1 VVDDFGIKYSDIAD
15 FHKLVDCLALLY
27 HVKATPN
34 ATSFLGLTLDYDTGI
49 RALTL
54 SMPEY
59 IPALLQLHRP
69 LGVRLASSPSIY
81 IPPKYD
87 GSSAPQMTPED
98 TSPPASAAQKKE
110 LQEVIG
116 SLLYC
121 ARILDHSLL
130 PTVTYLACFHASPT
144 YGSDGAP
151 SRLLCQASQCDPGYS
166 ALPYATEDI
175 FRCLVP

>member
-1 VVDDFGIKYSDIAD
+1 MKYSNIAD

-34 ATSFLGLTLDYDTGI
+34 ATSFLGLTLDYDTSI

-116 SLLYC
+116 SLLY
-121 ARILDHSLL
+121 
-130 PTVTYLACFHASPT
+130 YACFQATPT
-144 YGSDGAP
+144 LATMSRLHQYSTGAP
-151 SRLLCQASQCDPGYS
+151 STQDTSTSYERQS
-166 ALPYATEDI
+166 
-175 FRCLVP
+175 